1 MGSILASA
9 MISKARVE
17 LLDPAPG
24 DTFSDPVLLGFLN
37 AAERAACSLRP
48 ELFTTVGPIPL
59 VAGVDQALP
68 AGGTALMTIYRN
80 AISGRAVR
88 LVVESLND
96 IVVPT
101 WAGATEEND
110 VQEYM
115 VDGRDRTRFRVLP
128 PNTGGENA
136 LIGLFGSTPPARTTG
151 QPINLD
157 DVYEMPLFHLMCAQA
172 YGANTKRGD
181 VAKESFHYNRAAQL
195 LGVNAQSLAAL
206 LPKLITD
213 GNA

>member
-17 LLDPAPG
+17 LLDPTPG
-24 DTFSDPVLLGFLN
+24 DTFSDAVLLGFLN
-37 AAERAACSLRP
+37 SAERAACVLRP
-48 ELFTTVGPIPL
+48 ELFTVVGDIPL
-59 VAGVDQALP
+59 VAGIEQALP
-68 AGGTALMTIYRN
+68 TGGTALMTIYRN
-80 AISGRAVR
+80 KLSGRAVR
-88 LVVESLND
+88 LVVEQLND
-96 IVVPT
+96 IVNPL
-101 WAGATEEND
+101 WAAATPEDD

-128 PNTGGENA
+128 PNTGAETV
-136 LIGLFGSTPPARTTG
+136 LVGLYGLVPPERTTG

-206 LPKLITD
+206 LPKLMTD